1 MEQSHTDLGEG
12 GVGAGASACPAS
24 PLSRLQRRL
33 FIRLSART
41 HGMPGASTLARWQGE
56 GREERGRGKEEGRGG
71 SGDSDGE
78 PLKSERPQQA
88 PQGLNLHTEVCHS
101 PVPTSLPTDKGSRAG
116 ETDAQMDGLCV
127 RSHGAGGK
135 EASKKGGGPGYGPWG
150 SRTTVL
156 ML

>member
-1 MEQSHTDLGEG
+1 MPCQSSQPPAKAAIYKAVSAHAWHAGSQHSGEM
-12 GVGAGASACPAS
+12 AG
-24 PLSRLQRRL
+24 R
-33 FIRLSART
+33 
-41 HGMPGASTLARWQGE
+41 GE
-56 GREERGRGKEEGRGG
+56 GRGREGKEEGRGG
-71 SGDSDGE
+71 SRDSDGE

-127 RSHGAGGK
+127 RSHGVGGK